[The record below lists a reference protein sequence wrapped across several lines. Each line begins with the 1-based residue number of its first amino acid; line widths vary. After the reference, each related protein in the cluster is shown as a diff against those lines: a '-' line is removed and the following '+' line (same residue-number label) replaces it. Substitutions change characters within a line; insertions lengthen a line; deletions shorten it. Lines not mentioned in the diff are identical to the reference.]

1 MSTLVVRSRKIQFFK
16 ISYKNTT
23 YKAVGGGGGETEG
36 LGANI
41 LFS

>member
-23 YKAVGGGGGETEG
+23 YKAVGGGGGTFDLAAEC
-36 LGANI
+36 
-41 LFS
+41 S